1 MLLKISLGLAILLGV
16 ATIFLTHTQLGGKID
31 QLTTDLQT
39 TTTDLEQSRAT
50 EQKQRTDIKAL
61 RTQVEDTTRNLG
73 EATNALAQAQA
84 KVEEQ
89 QTRAD
94 RAMAELNTVTV
105 ERNTAQQELSQWRL
119 FEMTPDQIRNQLT
132 RLRQVEREREV
143 FVTENKTQSR
153 KISDLERRLGRYEG
167 DEIPEVQLPPGTK
180 GNIVAVDPKYD
191 FVVLDIGAQQGVL
204 QDAKMMINRDGKLI
218 GKVKITSVEQNRS
231 VANILPEWKQDEVME
246 GDQVLF

>member
-16 ATIFLTHTQLGGKID
+16 ATIFLTHTQLGGKIN

-61 RTQVEDTTRNLG
+61 RTQVEDTTRSLN
-73 EATNALAQAQA
+73 EATNALVQAQSKA
-84 KVEEQ
+84 QEQ
-89 QTRAD
+89 QVRAD
-94 RAMAELNTVTV
+94 RATAELNTVTA

-119 FEMTPDQIRNQLT
+119 FEMSPEQIRNHLA
-132 RLRQVEREREV
+132 RLRQVERERDV
-143 FVTENKTQSR
+143 FLTENKTQTR
-153 KISDLERRLGRYEG
+153 KIADLERRLNRYEG
-167 DEIPEVQLPPGTK
+167 GMDVEVQLPPGTK
-180 GNIVAVDPKYD
+180 GNVVAVDPKYD

-218 GKVKITSVEQNRS
+218 GKVKITSVEPNRS